1 MPNWFQKISQPIP
14 VDPNLMGL
22 EEDLE
27 EESAPPKKEIRYRAT
42 FPLDVW
48 IEDTG
53 NEEQNINEAYEMI
66 TDGLSSGGLPNHL
79 LQSSDIVRYDRL
91 LQ

>member
-14 VDPNLMGL
+14 VNPNQIGP
-22 EEDLE
+22 EEDFE
-27 EESAPPKKEIRYRAT
+27 EESVPPKKEIRYRAT

-53 NEEQNINEAYEMI
+53 NEEQNINEVYEMI
-66 TDGLSSGGLPNHL
+66 TDGLNSGGLPNHL
-79 LQSSDIVRYDRL
+79 LQLSDIVRYDRL